1 MPKKSLPFMLT
12 YTILDL
18 CKFIDFSMRTLR
30 KTRRMAPRKIKTTTG
45 QNFIKT
51 SKYIVMLG

>member
-1 MPKKSLPFMLT
+1 MLT